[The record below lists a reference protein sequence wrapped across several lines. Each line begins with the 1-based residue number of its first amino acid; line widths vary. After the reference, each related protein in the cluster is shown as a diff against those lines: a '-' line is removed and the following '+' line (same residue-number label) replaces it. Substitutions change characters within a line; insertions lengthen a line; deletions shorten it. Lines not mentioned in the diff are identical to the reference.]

1 VLVACPHLI
10 EQRLLSAE
18 TNVTGVA
25 NPKYQLCQTCMSM
38 VLREDED
45 EDEEEEETERS
56 AQREA
61 FQLQRRYEVIR
72 G

>member
-1 VLVACPHLI
+1 MLVACPPLI

-25 NPKYQLCQTCMSM
+25 NPKYQLCQTCISM
-38 VLREDED
+38 VQR
-45 EDEEEEETERS
+45 EEEEETERS

-61 FQLQRRYEVIR
+61 FQLQRRYEVNR

>member
-1 VLVACPHLI
+1 VLVACPPLI

-25 NPKYQLCQTCMSM
+25 NPKYQLCQTCISM
-38 VLREDED
+38 VQRE
-45 EDEEEEETERS
+45 EEEEETERS

>member
-1 VLVACPHLI
+1 VLVACPPLI

-25 NPKYQLCQTCMSM
+25 NPKYQLCQTCISM
-38 VLREDED
+38 VQR
-45 EDEEEEETERS
+45 EEEEETERS

>member
-1 VLVACPHLI
+1 MLVACPPLI

-25 NPKYQLCQTCMSM
+25 NPKYQLCQTCISM
-38 VLREDED
+38 VQREE
-45 EDEEEEETERS
+45 EEEEEEETERS

>member
-1 VLVACPHLI
+1 MLVACPPLI

-25 NPKYQLCQTCMSM
+25 NPKYQLCQTCISM
-38 VLREDED
+38 VQREE
-45 EDEEEEETERS
+45 EEEEETERS

>member
-1 VLVACPHLI
+1 
-10 EQRLLSAE
+10 
-18 TNVTGVA
+18 
-25 NPKYQLCQTCMSM
+25 M
-38 VLREDED
+38 VQWDE
-45 EDEEEEETERS
+45 EEEEETERS